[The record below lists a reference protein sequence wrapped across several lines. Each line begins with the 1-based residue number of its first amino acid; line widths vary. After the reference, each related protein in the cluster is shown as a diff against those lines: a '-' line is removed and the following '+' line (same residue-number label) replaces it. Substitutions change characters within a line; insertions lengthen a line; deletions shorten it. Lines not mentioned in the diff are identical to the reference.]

1 MKERIK
7 EKVLFLI
14 RRRWKRREERE
25 KGFRMPSVVL
35 IN

>member
-14 RRRWKRREERE
+14 RRRWKRREEKRE
-25 KGFRMPSVVL
+25 RKVL
-35 IN
+35 ECQVWY

>member
-14 RRRWKRREERE
+14 RRRWKRREEKRRE
-25 KGFRMPSVVL
+25 RERF
-35 IN
+35 